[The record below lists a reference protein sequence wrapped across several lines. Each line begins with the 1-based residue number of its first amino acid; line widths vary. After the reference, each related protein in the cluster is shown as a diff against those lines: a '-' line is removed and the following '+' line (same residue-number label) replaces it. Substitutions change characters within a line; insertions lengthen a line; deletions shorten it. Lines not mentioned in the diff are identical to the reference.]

1 MNEELNKA
9 MEQISD
15 KHIAAAAAFRRKR
28 HRPYWVAAV
37 AAVLVVAIAVG
48 VFWKRKPGTTPSVQ
62 PCGPSGYFYFES
74 IDEIHALLD
83 AAKLDDQEFQHHVY
97 SMTFHPYSDV
107 PVLREGVQNLEQ
119 FLRTVHIPCIDGK
132 FKSFYY
138 LLHHNVVEVFCDYN
152 DIRYQFLI
160 NASPKKYSG
169 KPVFTTNLDGYT
181 FDMYLI
187 DNRLYGSFEINGVSI
202 KAGVHT
208 DNPDEV
214 DFSVFSLEDF
224 SPVDNT
230 EPSPD
235 PGPVIVPLGNV
246 LAEPEY
252 PEMVP
257 FPDPNSPNVD
267 FRDWRESQKN
277 QYDQPDGYADSLHT
291 FFRKSLPIF
300 LETAKEENVVCSP
313 VNIYMALAML
323 AECTAGNSRRQI
335 LNLLGAASIE
345 SLREQAGHVWNA
357 HYCSDGYTT
366 LQLGNSLWLDSEEE
380 YFQKCIDTLA
390 NDYYAS
396 VFWGDLGSEEM
407 NEHLRD
413 WVNEQTGGLLE
424 EQANALELDPMTV
437 VALASTIEYRV
448 AWTDSFKEVK
458 NTQQTFHSTNSDVTA
473 TFMNQRFERSFYW
486 GENFTGTYLD
496 LEDSGKMWLF
506 LPDEGISTS
515 ELLNSGSIVPLILN
529 EKSDILA
536 SSATVNLS
544 LPKFDIAY
552 DTDLVEDMQS
562 LGVTDV
568 FSFDKADMS
577 NITTATKQF
586 SPRNTAVTEI
596 NHAARVTIDE
606 DGLRAVAYTVIEAPS
621 YGMPGTPPKEV
632 DFVLDRPF
640 VFVITSRD
648 GLPLFSGVVEQP

>member
-15 KHIAAAAAFRRKR
+15 KHIAEAAAYHNKRR
-28 HRPYWVAAV
+28 RPYWVAAV
-37 AAVLVVAIAVG
+37 AAVLVVAISVG
-48 VFWKRKPGTTPSVQ
+48 VFFKKTHDKKVQHSQPS
-62 PCGPSGYFYFES
+62 SYFYFDSFAEIYGL
-74 IDEIHALLD
+74 IDAYELS
-83 AAKLDDQEFQHHVY
+83 DDQFYDYVR
-97 SMTFHPYSDV
+97 SMKFRPYCDT
-107 PVLREGVQNLEQ
+107 PTLREGVKDLEA
-119 FLRTVHIPCIDGK
+119 FIERIPLPYCDAEELAIY
-132 FKSFYY
+132 YY
-138 LLHHNVVEVFCDYN
+138 LYADALEIFCDTQG
-152 DIRYQFLI
+152 IRYRFLI
-160 NASPKKYSG
+160 NTSFKEYSG
-169 KPVFTTNLDGYT
+169 DPVFTTSLSGYPL
-181 FDMYLI
+181 DMYLVDERLCGNLKI
-187 DNRLYGSFEINGVSI
+187 DGV
-202 KAGVHT
+202 GVWVSVFT

-224 SPVDNT
+224 SPVDDT

-235 PGPVIVPLGNV
+235 PGPLIVPLGNV

-267 FRDWRESQKN
+267 FRDWKESQKN

-323 AECTAGNSRRQI
+323 AECTAGNSRQQI

-345 SLREQAGHVWNA
+345 SLREQASHVWNA

-396 VFWGDLGSEEM
+396 VFWGDLGSWEM
-407 NEHLRD
+407 NQHLRS
-413 WVNEQTGGLLE
+413 WINEQTGGMLE

-458 NTQQTFHSTNSDVTA
+458 NTQQTFHSTNNNVTA

-486 GENFTGTYLD
+486 GENFTGTYLN
-496 LEDSGKMWLF
+496 LEDNGKMWLF

-515 ELLNSGSIVPLILN
+515 ELLNSSSIVPLILN

-552 DTDLVEDMQS
+552 NTDLVEDMQS

-596 NHAARVTIDE
+596 NHDARVTIDE

-632 DFVLDRPF
+632 DFILDRPF

-648 GLPLFSGVVEQP
+648 GLPLFTGVVEQP